1 MNRCGW
7 LVRSSLVVAVVS
19 VTGFVYAQTQTAPT
33 VTATQSARGF
43 DATIGAET
51 VRIVVCSD
59 AVVHV
64 VTRPEGAAPDTDK
77 PAHPQPWLLP
87 AAESCKGA
95 SFTFSQDAKNA
106 TLKTSAL
113 TVSIALDHGNLS
125 FKSFDGKSLLR
136 ERDTVPRTYAPV
148 TVNGEQTRHVVDRF
162 WPDSTEA
169 LYGLGQHQSGLF
181 NYRGSTVELGQN
193 NTDIAVPFL
202 VSSKGYGVIWNTAA
216 FSYVDNRFPLELN
229 FDSMAGDG
237 VDYFVVY
244 GPEMDEVIHQYR
256 NLTGHAPMLPRWSFG
271 FIQSKD
277 RYKSLDEIQTI
288 AARYRSEGIPLDAIV
303 QDWYWWKTEGDPVFN
318 ENYHDVASDLKKVH
332 ALNVHTMI
340 STWGLLDPASETY
353 KKMNAAGLL
362 IPDAHVYDSSNP
374 QARSVYWKSL
384 IQPLFAEGWDSFWL
398 DSAEPE
404 EAYPHGGD
412 AILRDKKMAIG
423 NGAQYTNVFP
433 FLHNDGVQ
441 QHWRAATDDKRV
453 FLLTR
458 SAFLGQQR
466 VGATVWSGDVYSSFW
481 ALKKQVAAGL
491 NFALSGMPYW
501 TTDAGGYHLVSGK
514 QFDDPAYQDL
524 YERWFQFAVFCPV
537 FRTHG
542 HRPNNELWSY
552 PKIEPSL
559 VAYDKLRYRMMPY
572 IYSQAWKVVDSDSTI
587 QRPLV
592 MDFRADPETWN
603 IGDQFMFGP
612 ALLVSPVLEA
622 GATDRRVYLPKGAQ
636 WVDFWTGQTTAGGA
650 YVQATAPLDR
660 IPVYVRAGSILP
672 LGPDEQ
678 YAGEKVNGP
687 IELRVY
693 RGADGHFDLYQ
704 DEGDGYNYEH
714 GKHSLIPI
722 TWSESTKTL
731 TIGAR
736 SGSYAGMPDA
746 LTFHIVWVGANHGVG
761 GAESTQIDKT
771 IDYKGAA
778 VSIKAE

>member
-1 MNRCGW
+1 MAAMG
-7 LVRSSLVVAVVS
+7 LFAGVAQ
-19 VTGFVYAQTQTAPT
+19 AQIPGQTA
-33 VTATQSARGF
+33 TAQPKVVVNQSARGF

-51 VRIVVCSD
+51 VRVVVCSD
-59 AVVHV
+59 AVIHV
-64 VTRPEGAAPDTDK
+64 VTRPDGAAPDPDK

-87 AAESCKGA
+87 ADQSCKGA
-95 SFTFSQDAKNA
+95 PFTFAQDAKNA
-106 TLKTSAL
+106 TLKTAAL
-113 TVSIALDHGNLS
+113 TVSIALDRGNLS

-136 ERDTVPRTYAPV
+136 ESDSLPRTYVPA
-148 TVNGEQTRHVVDRF
+148 TVNGEETRHIVDRF

-169 LYGLGQHQSGLF
+169 LYGLGQHQSGMF

-193 NTDIAVPFL
+193 NTDVAVPFL
-202 VSSKGYGVIWNTAA
+202 VSSKGYGVLWNTAA
-216 FSYVDNRFPLELN
+216 FTYVDNRFPLELN

-244 GPEMDEVIHQYR
+244 GPEMDDVIHQYR
-256 NLTGHAPMLPRWSFG
+256 NLTGHAPMLPRWSYG

-288 AARYRSEGIPLDAIV
+288 ADRYRSEKIPLDAIV
-303 QDWYWWKTEGDPVFN
+303 QDWFWWKTEGDPVFN

-332 ALNVHTMI
+332 ADHVHTMI
-340 STWGLLDPASETY
+340 STWGLLDPGSETY
-353 KKMNAAGLL
+353 KKMDAAGLL
-362 IPDAHVYDSSNP
+362 IPNAHVYDASNP
-374 QARSVYWKSL
+374 QARDLYWQSL
-384 IQPLFAEGWDSFWL
+384 LKPLFAEGWDSFWL

-404 EAYPHGGD
+404 EFFPHGGD
-412 AILRDKKMAIG
+412 AILRDKRMAIG
-423 NGAQYTNVFP
+423 NGAMYTNVFP
-433 FLHNDGVQ
+433 LLHNEGVQ
-441 QHWRAATDDKRV
+441 QHWRAANDDKRV

-481 ALKKQVAAGL
+481 ALKRQVAAGL

-501 TTDAGGYHLVSGK
+501 TTDAGGYHLAYGNE
-514 QFDDPAYQDL
+514 FEDPAYQEL

-552 PKIEPSL
+552 AKIEPSL
-559 VAYDKLRYRMMPY
+559 IEYDRLRYRMMPY
-572 IYSQAWKVVDSDSTI
+572 IYSLAWKVTVSDSTI

-592 MDFRADPETWN
+592 MDFRADTETWN

-622 GATDRRVYLPKGAQ
+622 GATDRRVYLPKGTQ
-636 WVDFWTGQTTAGGA
+636 WVDFWTGRTTTGGV
-650 YVQATAPLDR
+650 YVQAAAPLER
-660 IPVYVRAGSILP
+660 IPLYVRAGSILP

-693 RGADGHFDLYQ
+693 RGANGSFNLYQ
-704 DEGDGYNYEH
+704 DEGDGYNYEQ
-714 GKHSLIPI
+714 GKHAVIPI
-722 TWSESTKTL
+722 AWSEATRTL
-731 TIGAR
+731 TLGAR
-736 SGSYAGMPDA
+736 SGSYAGMPEA
-746 LTFHIVWVGANHGVG
+746 LTFHLVWVGAGHGVG
-761 GAESTQIDKT
+761 GAESQTDKT
-771 IDYKGAA
+771 IEYKGVA
-778 VSIKAE
+778 VSVKAE